1 MNIDN
6 FRLDNP
12 NTDLYN
18 ILDVNVVADT
28 ETIKNKYLE
37 KISEYN
43 NVQELSDVDIYHI
56 KTLKIAL
63 MVLSDETLRMK
74 YNKFKTLNDSKI
86 NFERP
91 TNIKN
96 RKSDRHTDIQVEEEF
111 ENDLLDQAY
120 DGIGSSLDD
129 MFGGSTI
136 NMDELDE
143 DELYM
148 LDRNFNY
155 TT

>member
-18 ILDVNVVADT
+18 ILDVNIVADT
-28 ETIKNKYLE
+28 ETIQNKYIE

-43 NVQELSDVDIYHI
+43 NIQELSDVDIYHI

-63 MVLSDETLRMK
+63 MVLSDDNLRTK
-74 YNKFKTLNDSKI
+74 YNKFKTLNDNKI

-96 RKSDRHTDIQVEEEF
+96 RKSDRFNDIQIEEEF
-111 ENDLLDQAY
+111 ENELLDNAY
-120 DGIGSSLDD
+120 DGSGSNLDD
-129 MFGGSTI
+129 MFNNNI
-136 NMDELDE
+136 NTDDLND

-148 LDRNFNY
+148 LDRQFNY
-155 TT
+155 SS

>member
-18 ILDVNVVADT
+18 ILDVNVIADT

-43 NVQELSDVDIYHI
+43 NIQELSDVDIYHI

-74 YNKFKTLNDSKI
+74 YNKFKTINDSKI

-96 RKSDRHTDIQVEEEF
+96 RKSDRHTNIQVEEEF
-111 ENDLLDQAY
+111 ENYLLDQAY

-129 MFGGSTI
+129 MFGGPPI

>member
-18 ILDVNVVADT
+18 ILDVNIVADT
-28 ETIKNKYLE
+28 ETIKNKYIE

-43 NVQELSDVDIYHI
+43 NIQELSDVDIYHI

-63 MVLSDETLRMK
+63 MVLSDDNLRTK

-96 RKSDRHTDIQVEEEF
+96 RKSDRFNNIQNEEEF
-111 ENDLLDQAY
+111 ENELLDNAY
-120 DGIGSSLDD
+120 DGSGSNLDD
-129 MFGGSTI
+129 MFNNNI
-136 NMDELDE
+136 NTDDLND

-148 LDRNFNY
+148 LDRQFNY
-155 TT
+155 SS